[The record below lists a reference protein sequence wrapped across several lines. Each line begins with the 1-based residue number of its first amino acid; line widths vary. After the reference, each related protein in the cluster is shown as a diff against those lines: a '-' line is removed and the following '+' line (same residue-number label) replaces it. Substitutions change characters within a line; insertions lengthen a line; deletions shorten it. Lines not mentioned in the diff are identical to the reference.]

1 MNLGP
6 ISNIN
11 FGGLL
16 DLRYIASSDNKAGNL
31 VIHVNELVVSANV
44 TDNIS
49 LLLEQLLPT
58 SELISLVGD
67 DHGFATALVSNLPYL
82 PAGTALKIGRYRF
95 KYGVD
100 AH

>member
-1 MNLGP
+1 M
-6 ISNIN
+6 
-11 FGGLL
+11 
-16 DLRYIASSDNKAGNL
+16 
-31 VIHVNELVVSANV
+31 IHVNELVVSANV

-82 PAGTALKIGRYRF
+82 PAGTALKIGRIASSMVWMRALMHLQTRF
-95 KYGVD
+95 I
-100 AH
+100 H